1 MNDPNQLPTFGAI
14 TRPPRDLVEQFKG
27 VSTSAIGS
35 VLDEMGITGIVL
47 NIKPLVPGSHFVG
60 TAYTV
65 KQVTGAY
72 GSYPPLG
79 LALSAV
85 VDNACSGDVIMID
98 NGGQQVSTW
107 GGLAAIA
114 AKLRGVEG
122 LVVDGGIRDRDEII
136 GHGFPAF
143 SRHVVALSGRTRI
156 KIIEINTIVK
166 IDGVKVAP
174 GDIIVADGTGVACIP
189 QAVAQ
194 KVLLAAKELEEN
206 DRRALS
212 HIMAGSDFRSAIFNK
227 YYADGEFEDPA
238 DRREG
243 YRASR

>member
-1 MNDPNQLPTFGAI
+1 MQTNDPFQLPTFGPI
-14 TRPPRDLVEQFKG
+14 NRPPRELVEQFRG
-27 VSTSAIGS
+27 VGTSAIGS
-35 VLDEMGITGIVL
+35 VLDEMGVSGIVL
-47 NIKPLVPGSHFVG
+47 NIKPLAPGSHFVG

-65 KQVTGAY
+65 KEVTGAY

-85 VDNACSGDVIMID
+85 VDNACSGDVILID

-114 AKLRGVEG
+114 AKLRGVAG

-136 GHGFPAF
+136 AHDFPAF
-143 SRHVVALSGRTRI
+143 SRHIVALSGKTRI
-156 KIIEINTIVK
+156 KIIEINTIIK

-189 QAVAQ
+189 QAIAPQ
-194 KVLLAAKELEEN
+194 VLVAAKELEEN

-212 HIMAGSDFRSAIFNK
+212 HILAGSDFRSAIFNK
-227 YYADGEFEDPA
+227 YYAGTDNQDK
-238 DRREG
+238 
-243 YRASR
+243 S